1 MSVWLLLEHIES
13 HFILG
18 HEFVLMQNPLLFV
31 AGDWDAAVVGGAEGD
46 ERVFDGISE
55 AEMSPRLLVDD
66 LTNIL
71 GLTRS
76 LENQDPNH
84 EVACE
89 RRWCCCDV
97 AMHPPTHAT
106 LPNGICCVFLCA
118 TFVISVVMTT
128 ERLFFHVDVDSL
140 ETVSGTL
147 WIATTTLISDA
158 SKSTTSSIEDVLFP
172 SCRSESLLA
181 AVVALVRIGSVA
193 MVVFAVVGGVLVL
206 LDGVWRSFPRFVVLA
221 PVVALGFAT
230 ILRWVCESALF
241 STRFCGQATLTERG
255 FTETSSLTTKIVV
268 VILSAMTGGLY
279 FTLYPIHH
287 LSRVLGIA
295 PAEAQVA
302 DLRDPLLVGVGIA
315 GLFSVAM

>member
-1 MSVWLLLEHIES
+1 M
-13 HFILG
+13 LG
-18 HEFVLMQNPLLFV
+18 HEFVWMQNPLLFV

-55 AEMSPRLLVDD
+55 TEMSPRLLVDD

-71 GLTRS
+71 GIGDQREQLTRS
-76 LENQDPNH
+76 LEDQTTRP
-84 EVACE
+84 EVGCE
-89 RRWCCCDV
+89 RCWCCCDV

-147 WIATTTLISDA
+147 WLATTTLISDA

-172 SCRSESLLA
+172 SCRNESLLV

-193 MVVFAVVGGVLVL
+193 MVVFAFVGGVLVL

-230 ILRWVCESALF
+230 ILRWVCESAMF

-268 VILSAMTGGLY
+268 VILTAMAGGLY